1 MNEWTTKIRKL
12 HVIQEFTSCYVRNID
27 SFTVDEFQSK
37 LSTESWEDIFRGYV
51 EEYFNSN
58 K

>member
-1 MNEWTTKIRKL
+1 MAL
-12 HVIQEFTSCYVRNID
+12 HLIQEFISCYVRNIN
-27 SFTVDEFQSK
+27 SLTVDEFQSK
-37 LSTESWEDIFRGYV
+37 LSTEIWEDIFRGSI